1 MLEHVANHNINNAT
15 ADDQCDSFRLGLD
28 VMAYSFNV
36 LDSDVEIFQ
45 FLLMCQPLVFFPPSF
60 VIQAKVLCV
69 IIGSKWRSF
78 ECPSHRRFFR
88 RAFAT
93 KAYAK
98 LAADNNNFRRD
109 RVAGCNG
116 KSILYGVF
124 RLEGRLASSSF
135 VGMLWSRLRGLHR
148 SSKNAVNGKGTSF
161 GDSKMHHGLSKLKY
175 NFFLFY

>member
-1 MLEHVANHNINNAT
+1 MPEHVANHNINDVA
-15 ADDQCDSFRLGLD
+15 ADGQCDSFRSGLD
-28 VMAYSFNV
+28 VMAYNFSM
-36 LDSDVEIFQ
+36 LDSDVEIFR
-45 FLLMCQPLVFFPPSF
+45 FLLMCQPFVFFPSSF
-60 VIQAKVLCV
+60 VIQAKVLRV

-78 ECPSHRRFFR
+78 ERPSRQRFFR

-98 LAADNNNFRRD
+98 LAVDNNNFRRH

-135 VGMLWSRLRGLHR
+135 
-148 SSKNAVNGKGTSF
+148 AGT
-161 GDSKMHHGLSKLKY
+161 L
-175 NFFLFY
+175 

>member
-1 MLEHVANHNINNAT
+1 MPEHVANHNINDAA
-15 ADDQCDSFRLGLD
+15 ADGQCDSFRPGLD
-28 VMAYSFNV
+28 VMAYSFSV
-36 LDSDVEIFQ
+36 LDKDVEIFR
-45 FLLMCQPLVFFPPSF
+45 FLLMCQPLVFFPLSF
-60 VIQAKVLCV
+60 LIQAKVLRV

-78 ECPSHRRFFR
+78 ERPSCRRFFR

-98 LAADNNNFRRD
+98 LVADNNFRRD

-135 VGMLWSRLRGLHR
+135 AGTFRSRLRGLHR
-148 SSKNAVNGKGTSF
+148 SSKNVVNGRGTLF
-161 GDSKMHHGLSKLKY
+161 GDPEMRHGLSKLK
-175 NFFLFY
+175 

>member
-1 MLEHVANHNINNAT
+1 MPEHVANHNINDA
-15 ADDQCDSFRLGLD
+15 AVDGQCDSFRSGLD

-36 LDSDVEIFQ
+36 LDNDVEIFR
-45 FLLMCQPLVFFPPSF
+45 FLLMCQPLVFFPSSF
-60 VIQAKVLCV
+60 VIQAKVLRV
-69 IIGSKWRSF
+69 IIGSKWRSS
-78 ECPSHRRFFR
+78 ERPSRQRFFR
-88 RAFAT
+88 RALAT

-98 LAADNNNFRRD
+98 LAADSNNFRRH

-135 VGMLWSRLRGLHR
+135 VGTLRSRFRGLHR

-161 GDSKMHHGLSKLKY
+161 GDPEMRHGLSKLK
-175 NFFLFY
+175 